1 MPEIRRLAS
10 LNSTAA
16 LLLEGHAFISRRCCH
31 HGSDAFETGI
41 LGQRAVCMTG
51 EEASRLCY
59 GSGRFTRTRAIP
71 RPTLTPLQDFGSV
84 AVLDGDA
91 HRHRKATFMDLMS
104 RDGIARLVGLAG
116 HEWDTAV
123 ERWQDA
129 RGVRL
134 LLEPE
139 IVAVE
144 LLAAG
149 DLSPLTSYQR
159 RRGGAAS
166 SARTVAAVA
175 AVSAARRS

>member
-10 LNSTAA
+10 LTSTAA
-16 LLLEGHAFISRRCCH
+16 LLLEGHAFISRRCRH
-31 HGSDAFETGI
+31 HGTDAFETGI
-41 LGQRAVCMTG
+41 RGQRAVCLTE

-59 GSGRFTRTRAIP
+59 GSGRLTRKRAIP
-71 RPTLTPLQDFGSV
+71 RPTLTPLQNFGSV

-91 HRHRKATFMDLMS
+91 HRHRNAMFMDLMS

-116 HEWDTAV
+116 REWDAV

>member
-1 MPEIRRLAS
+1 MLRQRSFDSQARHPAADADAVAELRKRGRAGWRRAS
-10 LNSTAA
+10 APQ
-16 LLLEGHAFISRRCCH
+16 GDV
-31 HGSDAFETGI
+31 HGSHE
-41 LGQRAVCMTG
+41 
-51 EEASRLCY
+51 
-59 GSGRFTRTRAIP
+59 P
-71 RPTLTPLQDFGSV
+71 
-84 AVLDGDA
+84 
-91 HRHRKATFMDLMS
+91 
-104 RDGIARLVGLAG
+104 DGIARLVGLAG
-116 HEWDTAV
+116 REWDAV